1 MADPIA
7 FPSTTP
13 NYSLPL
19 LFTGQA
25 QKEFSLNQALTLID
39 AILTPS
45 VNASLGT
52 PPPTPDEG
60 ESFRVSAPAT
70 ADWINHEG
78 EIAIRI
84 GGTWQFVQPMAGM
97 TIFDRADAAYWHY
110 NSTWKSASEPAVPTG
125 GSVVDIEARTAL
137 TDLIQALRNLGI
149 FAGQS

>member
-25 QKEFSLNQALTLID
+25 QKEFSLNQSLTLID
-39 AILTPS
+39 ALLTPS
-45 VNASLGT
+45 VNASTDT
-52 PPPTPDEG
+52 PPPTANEG

-70 ADWINHEG
+70 GDWTNHED

-84 GGTWQFVQPMAGM
+84 GGAWQFVQPVTGM
-97 TIFDRADAAYWHY
+97 TLYDQADAAYWHY
-110 NSTWKSASEPAVPTG
+110 NSTWKSAAEPAAPTG

-137 TDLIQALRNLGI
+137 AELIQALRNLGI